1 MKIKMLRDVKGSS
14 NESGNATRI
23 YQNNEIID
31 CDKQWKVDLANN
43 FMSNNSAIEVKV
55 DEPKETKAK
64 TKTKKKATKKKAT
77 KSKG

>member
-14 NESGNATRI
+14 NESGNATRV
-23 YQNNEIID
+23 YKNNEIFD

-43 FMSNNSAIEVKV
+43 FISNNSAIEVKI

-64 TKTKKKATKKKAT
+64 TKKKVTKKKTTKKKA
-77 KSKG
+77 

>member
-1 MKIKMLRDVKGSS
+1 MKIKMLADVKASC

-31 CDKQWKVDLANN
+31 CDKEWLKIVGQNFIDNN
-43 FMSNNSAIEVKV
+43 LAIEVKV
-55 DEPKETKAK
+55 DEPKETKKKAV
-64 TKTKKKATKKKAT
+64 KKKTTKKKAT